1 MWFRECLYLEA
12 TLYWKVTL
20 GVRILSAVRN
30 QEASP
35 VGGYLCISTIVI
47 SISNTAFVRY
57 REVVRFSE
65 SPLWKVPAHGQK
77 CTNKRC
83 TSFLCQTC
91 TVHELSTILPHPSL
105 LSSLWQADVTLL
117 HIKLIQSLN
126 HYGHTYMHIH
136 TTYLHTYKHNLRLGS
151 HASSTQPPKLPAWLR
166 ASRVFSHGFG
176 NIYIPNSSEISRD

>member
-47 SISNTAFVRY
+47 SILNTAFVRY

-83 TSFLCQTC
+83 RAGASYFRLVRPLRARKCEQARGVWGHAPPGKFL
-91 TVHELSTILPHPSL
+91 
-105 LSSLWQADVTLL
+105 
-117 HIKLIQSLN
+117 KL
-126 HYGHTYMHIH
+126 G
-136 TTYLHTYKHNLRLGS
+136 NLRL
-151 HASSTQPPKLPAWLR
+151 LLR
-166 ASRVFSHGFG
+166 PCLGQKKITRIVVSVAREAIEQ
-176 NIYIPNSSEISRD
+176 NCQK